1 MYDWFVPW
9 IEGYT
14 GFDEA
19 RRPCELPLSWY
30 FVKDD
35 EKVLQLQG
43 EDPNKIKDFLT
54 FREVI
59 RMKSCPLK
67 DPSAF
72 I

>member
-14 GFDEA
+14 GFDES

-30 FVKDD
+30 FVKDND
-35 EKVLQLQG
+35 QVLQLQK
-43 EDPNKIKDFLT
+43 ECPNKMRDLFT

-59 RMKSCPLK
+59 RMQSCLLK
-67 DPSAF
+67 DPSV
-72 I
+72 